1 MIGARQLAGS
11 TIVNGGDNSPSNW
24 VIRRAPSLS
33 STILLSDSFLPENRV
48 FCEAIL
54 SEIASSLPS
63 EKSPFTLERFFVR
76 HETHL
81 DCLPPRS

>member
-11 TIVNGGDNSPSNW
+11 TISNGGDSSPSNW

-33 STILLSDSFLPENRV
+33 SAIFLSGSFLPENRV

-54 SEIASSLPS
+54 SEIAGDLPS
-63 EKSPFTLERFFVR
+63 EKSPFTLERFLMRANV
-76 HETHL
+76 HL
-81 DCLPPRS
+81 DCLSPRF